1 MSLTITPF
9 AQLPGEVLM
18 DDRLKPTHIRVLIA
32 LYMHHNKKRDVIWP
46 KRKTLARLTGIHEA
60 TISRLTTEL
69 EQFGWVT
76 KMGNTGGC
84 GRPAAYRVHVPDHIT
99 SVYEVRVN
107 DDGDIVAPETVAEST
122 TVAKSATVA
131 DLKQNPSGIDNLTL
145 AKSARGKEQT
155 KNRQEQTSNSAPA
168 PAQSIPGVP
177 EDLTAEWRAVRKEKR
192 AGPISQTVIDALNRE
207 AAKAGITPEEA
218 VRCCVERGWQGF
230 RASWHLRDVATP
242 QAGRQANTHKHAAAA
257 ATIYEGV
264 WDA

>member
-1 MSLTITPF
+1 M
-9 AQLPGEVLM
+9 
-18 DDRLKPTHIRVLIA
+18 
-32 LYMHHNKKRDVIWP
+32 
-46 KRKTLARLTGIHEA
+46 
-60 TISRLTTEL
+60 
-69 EQFGWVT
+69 
-76 KMGNTGGC
+76 
-84 GRPAAYRVHVPDHIT
+84 PDHLT
-99 SVYEVRVN
+99 SKFDTTVNEV
-107 DDGDIVAPETVAEST
+107 GDIVLPETQ
-122 TVAKSATVA
+122 AKSATVA
-131 DLKQNPSGIDNLTL
+131 DSTTVADLTQNPSGIDYLTL
-145 AKSARGKEQT
+145 AESARGKEQT

-230 RASWHLRDVATP
+230 RASWHLRDAATP
-242 QAGRQANTHKHAAAA
+242 QAGRPANTHKHAAAA